1 MGSFA
6 IEREK
11 NYHRVGEKLI
21 SRGWK
26 ECARA
31 RKRPNKSLYCGESGG
46 DEKTDGECTHR
57 FYFRLTAN
65 FLFAT
70 IVTDRIYSRLYI
82 YMDISRG
89 FFLPPAAES
98 SRILRASYCRKN
110 KRKIRGGGGYNLSIR
125 IRFALS
131 RLNL

>member
-1 MGSFA
+1 MAGTA
-6 IEREK
+6 IQREK
-11 NYHRVGEKLI
+11 KNHHRVGEKLI

-46 DEKTDGECTHR
+46 DGKTDGECTHR

-70 IVTDRIYSRLYI
+70 IVTGRIYSRLYI

-89 FFLPPAAES
+89 FFPVAES

-110 KRKIRGGGGYNLSIR
+110 KRKIRGGDYNLR
-125 IRFALS
+125 IAYTVTLFRV
-131 RLNL
+131 